1 MKERLHDALALPA
14 ARIVFEEAAFLIG
27 DDEFV
32 IDHLDAVFLES
43 LSLPV
48 LEDAQVVFDGD
59 HLIERRDEEVS
70 ATHGRV
76 TDLDGVDD
84 VVGLG
89 AGFATIADQV
99 VYLADVFTLP
109 ALAFVKLLHDGLAD
123 GLAAHIHREEGA
135 VLVAVD
141 LLKDEAQHG
150 GVDEGFVVLL
160 NVFRSLRTEVVGVE
174 KFEEVGQRGEFA
186 GHFFALLILQH
197 GIGQD
202 GQDLF
207 VLQIGDKQ
215 RDLLDVRGFEEGA
228 VEIGHLFKDPD
239 HIGIA
244 LVVPACQYLKKQAVE
259 VVEVFD
265 LVHIEK
271 GVRLIPLMIGDQLSL
286 QELQK
291 QNPVDPRDT
300 QFQRDIEEAFLRIGA
315 KLAGPL
321 QPAQLVKAVQLDDGV
336 FEQTPGITCL
346 RLVPFDDL
354 FATFLGLCEAD
365 DLEEFAVEPFVE
377 AIAVVGKW
385 QLEQMFGREQFKQ
398 GDEHIV
404 ILAVV
409 IAQWLLIVLYVEIRK
424 YNICLQRRHEG
435 LCDLLVEK
443 VCIRAR
449 QSPCFEVLKLLYQL
463 FILCKQRFK
472 QDHIEDVPLI
482 DVGDDEVFYF
492 EVFVGDAFAEVVE
505 DEFVEGLGIQ
515 FLRRHHLRL
524 VGRFFGF
531 YDDPNT

>member
-1 MKERLHDALALPA
+1 MLLLVKERLHDALALPA
-14 ARIVFEEAAFLIG
+14 ARIVFEEATFLIG

-70 ATHGRV
+70 ATYGRV

-84 VVGLG
+84 VVGLS
-89 AGFATIADQV
+89 AGFATIADPV
-99 VYLADVFTLP
+99 VYLADVLTLP
-109 ALAFVKLLHDGLAD
+109 ALAFVKLLHDSLAD
-123 GLAAHIHREEGA
+123 RLAAHIHRDEAGREEGA
-135 VLVAVD
+135 VFVSVD

-160 NVFRSLRTEVVGVE
+160 YVFRALRTEVVGIE
-174 KFEEVGQRGEFA
+174 KFEEVGQRGELA
-186 GHFFALLILQH
+186 GHFFALLVLQN
-197 GIGQD
+197 GIGKD

-207 VLQIGDKQ
+207 VLQVGDKQ

-244 LVVPACQYLKKQAVE
+244 LVVTACQYLKKQAVE

-271 GVRLIPLMIGDQLSL
+271 GVRLIPLMIGDQLRL

-291 QNPVDPRDT
+291 QNTVDPRDT

-321 QPAQLVKAVQLDDGV
+321 QPA
-336 FEQTPGITCL
+336 
-346 RLVPFDDL
+346 
-354 FATFLGLCEAD
+354 
-365 DLEEFAVEPFVE
+365 
-377 AIAVVGKW
+377 
-385 QLEQMFGREQFKQ
+385 
-398 GDEHIV
+398 
-404 ILAVV
+404 
-409 IAQWLLIVLYVEIRK
+409 
-424 YNICLQRRHEG
+424 
-435 LCDLLVEK
+435 
-443 VCIRAR
+443 
-449 QSPCFEVLKLLYQL
+449 
-463 FILCKQRFK
+463 
-472 QDHIEDVPLI
+472 
-482 DVGDDEVFYF
+482 
-492 EVFVGDAFAEVVE
+492 
-505 DEFVEGLGIQ
+505 
-515 FLRRHHLRL
+515 
-524 VGRFFGF
+524 
-531 YDDPNT
+531 

>member
-1 MKERLHDALALPA
+1 M
-14 ARIVFEEAAFLIG
+14 
-27 DDEFV
+27 
-32 IDHLDAVFLES
+32 
-43 LSLPV
+43 
-48 LEDAQVVFDGD
+48 
-59 HLIERRDEEVS
+59 S

-89 AGFATIADQV
+89 AGFATIADLV

-109 ALAFVKLLHDGLAD
+109 ALAFVKLLYDGLAD
-123 GLAAHIHREEGA
+123 RLAAHIHRDEAGREEGA

-160 NVFRSLRTEVVGVE
+160 YVFRSLRTEVVGIE
-174 KFEEVGQRGEFA
+174 KFEEVGQRGDLA
-186 GHFFALLILQH
+186 GHFFALLVLQH

-265 LVHIEK
+265 LIHIEK
-271 GVRLIPLMIGDQLSL
+271 GVRLIPFMIGDQLRL

-291 QNPVDPRDT
+291 QNTVDPRDT

-321 QPAQLVKAVQLDDGV
+321 QPAQLIEAVQLDDGV
-336 FEQTPGITCL
+336 LEQTTGITCL
-346 RLVPFDDL
+346 RLVPFDDF

-365 DLEEFAVEPFVE
+365 DV
-377 AIAVVGKW
+377 
-385 QLEQMFGREQFKQ
+385 
-398 GDEHIV
+398 
-404 ILAVV
+404 
-409 IAQWLLIVLYVEIRK
+409 
-424 YNICLQRRHEG
+424 
-435 LCDLLVEK
+435 
-443 VCIRAR
+443 
-449 QSPCFEVLKLLYQL
+449 
-463 FILCKQRFK
+463 
-472 QDHIEDVPLI
+472 
-482 DVGDDEVFYF
+482 
-492 EVFVGDAFAEVVE
+492 
-505 DEFVEGLGIQ
+505 
-515 FLRRHHLRL
+515 
-524 VGRFFGF
+524 
-531 YDDPNT
+531 